1 MLIKNISMG
10 EYECFECKC
19 LLYDRC
25 AQREREVVL
34 INMKEMVI
42 DILKIAFSHLSVVA
56 ILV

>member
-10 EYECFECKC
+10 ESECFECKC

-34 INMKEMVI
+34 INMK
-42 DILKIAFSHLSVVA
+42 AF
-56 ILV
+56 